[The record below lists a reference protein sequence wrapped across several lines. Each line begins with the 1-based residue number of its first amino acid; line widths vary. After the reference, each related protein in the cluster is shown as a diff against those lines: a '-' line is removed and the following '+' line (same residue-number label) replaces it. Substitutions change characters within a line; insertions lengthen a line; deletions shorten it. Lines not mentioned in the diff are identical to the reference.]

1 MFKSPFSFEGR
12 IRRSEFGVSFIIY
25 MASYAILTGA
35 VSSGA
40 GGIGFF
46 AIIFIPLV
54 WFLWAQGAKRCHDLG
69 KSGFYQLIPFYA
81 LWMLFKEGQPTT
93 NNYGDNPKAMIIN
106 SYDSRETL
114 SSSPIKDDR
123 GNDYSYDGE
132 HTNPGLPKSSINSK
146 N

>member
-93 NNYGDNPKAMIIN
+93 NNYGDNPN
-106 SYDSRETL
+106 
-114 SSSPIKDDR
+114 DR

-132 HTNPGLPKSSINSK
+132 HTNPGLPKSSINSE